1 MWQAQEVAMMLLND
15 SYINRVH
22 DGDSDDGIPNFS
34 RHAR

>member
-22 DGDSDDGIPNFS
+22 DGDSNDGHSNFFQT
-34 RHAR
+34 AR